1 MGRRKA
7 GEELDVEKLTRM
19 VREGSSIAQIAAAVG
34 VTERS
39 VSRYKQA
46 LGLTQC
52 STGYRRLPDGWKEQA
67 EALFDEGYSQAG
79 VADVV
84 GVSVDTVA
92 HHFPGRGWTHS
103 ERGVYARQAKILLHL
118 AA

>member
-7 GEELDVEKLTRM
+7 GEQLDVERLLLMAK
-19 VREGSSIAQIAAAVG
+19 EGATLVQMAEALG

-52 STGYRRLPDGWKEQA
+52 QAGFRQLPEGWKDQA
-67 EALFDEGYSQAG
+67 EDLFNEGYSQMA
-79 VADVV
+79 VAELV
-84 GVSVDTVA
+84 GVSAGTVA
-92 HHFPGRGWTHS
+92 RYFPGRGWNRS
-103 ERGVYARQAKILLHL
+103 EVGSYARQATVLRRLV
-118 AA
+118 A

>member
-7 GEELDVEKLTRM
+7 GDELDVEKLIRM
-19 VREGSSIAQIAAAVG
+19 VEEGASIAQIAAALA
-34 VTERS
+34 VTERT

-52 STGYRRLPDGWKEQA
+52 STGYRKLPSDWKERAQ
-67 EALFDEGYSQAG
+67 ALFDEGYSQAG
-79 VADVV
+79 VAEVV
-84 GVSVDTVA
+84 GVSVDAVA
-92 HHFPGRGWTHS
+92 RHFPGRGWTHS
-103 ERGVYARQAKILLHL
+103 QRGVYARQAKILLHL

>member
-7 GEELDVEKLTRM
+7 GDQLDVEKLIRM
-19 VREGSSIAQIAAAVG
+19 VEEGASIAQIAPALG

-52 STGYRRLPDGWKEQA
+52 NTGYRRLPDGWKERAQT
-67 EALFDEGYSQAG
+67 LFDEGYSQAG
-79 VADVV
+79 VAEVV
-84 GVSVDTVA
+84 GVSVDAVA
-92 HHFPGRGWTHS
+92 RHFPGRGWTHS
-103 ERGVYARQAKILLHL
+103 ERGVYARQAKILLNL

>member
-7 GEELDVEKLTRM
+7 GVELDVEKICRM
-19 VREGSSIAQIAAAVG
+19 ADQGATLRQIAEAMG

-52 STGYRRLPDGWKEQA
+52 PSGNRPLPDGWKERA
-67 EALFDEGYSQAG
+67 ADLFDEGYSQQA
-79 VADVV
+79 VAELV
-84 GVSVDTVA
+84 GVSAGTVA
-92 HHFPGRGWTHS
+92 HYFPGRGWNRS
-103 ERGVYARQAKILLHL
+103 EVGRYARQATAL
-118 AA
+118 ARIA